1 VLTAFSMSFMWF
13 LACRFITGAGVG
25 GEYSAIHSAVDEL
38 IPARVRGA
46 VDLTI
51 GGSYWIGTILGS
63 LASLVLLDEN
73 LFPADI
79 GWRLCFGLAALMG
92 FAILLVRRNVPE
104 SPRWLF
110 LHGYEDEAERVTSDI
125 ERQVVAATGQEL
137 MEPRRSIRVK
147 QRGPMGI
154 GEIASV
160 VFRMY
165 PKRTFVGLALFT
177 GQAFLYNAIFFTYAL
192 VLTDFYGVPKSSVG
206 WYILPFALGNFA
218 GPLLL
223 GRWFDTIGRKPMIAG
238 TYIISGVLL
247 LGTGILFQQGQL
259 TSYTQTFAWCVIF
272 FFFASAGAS
281 AAYLTVSEIFPMETR
296 AMAIAFFYAF
306 GTALGGI
313 SGPLIFGA
321 LIESGSASALFG
333 GYALGAALMIGAG
346 LVEAAIGVECAGRE
360 LEDIA
365 APLSARDVEEHRGE
379 QFDSFTLGREQRII
393 HVTRARDA
401 FGGRRV
407 GDVMVHNPFMVAADM
422 PLDRFVEDVFLER
435 RHTAYPV
442 KDDAGEVVGI
452 LSVRD
457 VVELPRAEWAQ
468 HRVAERMV
476 PRDQSPVFDADDAL
490 ADAMPQLS
498 ATHIRR
504 ALVSED
510 GRVSG
515 LLSMTDAART
525 FEVLARGHRLHRR
538 RAREALRT
546 RGARDRGRHAR
557 RHGLSRAGGGRAARP
572 LRPSAGDAPDQ
583 GQLLAVV
590 GVLEERADPVAA
602 GLGIGAGPVND
613 GEVGQAGEGRLRRV
627 PRAVLAR
634 AAPDREV
641 EAVGRA
647 GAEDDMAGDG
657 RAHATLAVRERVG
670 EVELQRAGVRAGA
683 ERAAEA
689 AAGQVDAQAAG
700 ARVVDDGVGAAHDE
714 PLAVGLLGLGAAG
727 GAERQRGQGRDED
740 GAFHCVS

>member
-1 VLTAFSMSFMWF
+1 MAREAATLKTIETNIPARMDRLPWSRWHWMVVIGLGTVWVLDGLAVTIVGAIGGRLSDPGSGLELSASQVGAAGSAYIVGACLGALYFGRLADRIGRKRLFMLTLAIFLAGSILTAFSTTFVWF

-63 LASLVLLDEN
+63 LASLILLDER
-73 LFPADI
+73 LFPVDI

-110 LHGYEDEAERVTSDI
+110 LHGYEAEAERVTADI

-137 MEPRRSIRVK
+137 MAPRRTIRVR

-165 PKRTFVGLALFT
+165 PKRTFVGFALFT

-192 VLTDFYGVPKSSVG
+192 VLTKFFNVGSGSVG
-206 WYILPFALGNFA
+206 WYILPFAVGNFL

-247 LGTGILFQQGQL
+247 LGTGILFQQHQL
-259 TSYTQTFAWCVIF
+259 TAATQTFAWCVI

-313 SGPLIFGA
+313 SGPIIFGA
-321 LIESGSASALFG
+321 LIQTGDAAALFAG
-333 GYALGAALMIGAG
+333 FALGAVLMIGAG
-346 LVEAAIGVECAGRE
+346 LVEIFLGVECAGRE

-365 APLSARDVEEHRGE
+365 APLSARDAEREQGEEA
-379 QFDSFTLGREQRII
+379 DMFTLGRDQR
-393 HVTRARDA
+393 VVRTTRAREALGDLA
-401 FGGRRV
+401 V
-407 GDVMVHNPFMVAADM
+407 ADVMVRDPVTVHDDL
-422 PLDRFVEDVFLER
+422 PLGEFIDDVFLTH

-442 KDDAGEVVGI
+442 VGRGGEIVGI
-452 LSVRD
+452 VSVREVLELPRHAWTGLSVRD
-457 VVELPRAEWAQ
+457 
-468 HRVAERMV
+468 RMQPLDQALV
-476 PRDQSPVFDADDAL
+476 IDSDTPLSEAMRDL
-490 ADAMPQLS
+490 AR
-498 ATHIRR
+498 TEVHR
-504 ALVSED
+504 ALVKDHGHLQS
-510 GRVSG
+510 
-515 LLSMTDAART
+515 LLSMTDAARV
-525 FEVLARGHRLHRR
+525 FEVLAGEDIGYLGGAPRGRFA
-538 RAREALRT
+538 RARPAT
-546 RGARDRGRHAR
+546 
-557 RHGLSRAGGGRAARP
+557 AGAARGNG
-572 LRPSAGDAPDQ
+572 SD
-583 GQLLAVV
+583 
-590 GVLEERADPVAA
+590 
-602 GLGIGAGPVND
+602 
-613 GEVGQAGEGRLRRV
+613 
-627 PRAVLAR
+627 
-634 AAPDREV
+634 
-641 EAVGRA
+641 
-647 GAEDDMAGDG
+647 
-657 RAHATLAVRERVG
+657 
-670 EVELQRAGVRAGA
+670 
-683 ERAAEA
+683 
-689 AAGQVDAQAAG
+689 
-700 ARVVDDGVGAAHDE
+700 
-714 PLAVGLLGLGAAG
+714 
-727 GAERQRGQGRDED
+727 
-740 GAFHCVS
+740 S